1 MPTPPSLTRLAAT
14 LEQLDRIADYLVDT
28 TLYFELGTSQWADTK
43 DAITIIE
50 DAQTRIRLHI
60 ARRIN
65 AKLQ

>member
-1 MPTPPSLTRLAAT
+1 MPTPPSLTKLAAV
-14 LEQLDRIADYLVDT
+14 LEQLDRIADYLVDS
-28 TLYFELGTSQWADTK
+28 TLDYDWTHWPDTK

-50 DAQTRIRLHI
+50 DAKTRIKLHI

>member
-1 MPTPPSLTRLAAT
+1 MPTPPSLTKLAAV
-14 LEQLDRIADYLVDT
+14 LEQLDRIADYLVDS
-28 TLYFELGTSQWADTK
+28 TLEMSPYTAQWANTK

-50 DAQTRIRLHI
+50 DAKTRIRLHI